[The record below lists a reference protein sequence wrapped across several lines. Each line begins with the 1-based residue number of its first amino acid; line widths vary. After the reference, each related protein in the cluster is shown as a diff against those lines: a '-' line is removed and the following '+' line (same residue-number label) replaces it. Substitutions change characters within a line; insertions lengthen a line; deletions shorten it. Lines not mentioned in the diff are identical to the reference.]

1 MVRLLYCIPLLY
13 QNGGTERIVIQ
24 KINYLL
30 DFPDKKFEVTI
41 LTTEGINKN
50 SFYHLHPDAKIVE
63 LNINFLEEFQKPLV
77 QKFIGTKRKLKE
89 YKNRLKQIVE
99 QHKIDICISTGAKEL
114 EFLSTFQLPC
124 KKICELHFSKNSRKL
139 FLKNKRGIIW
149 KFLGEIRTKQLIEQ
163 TQKLDKLIVLTKQD
177 KNDWE
182 KTNSNVMQ
190 IYNFTDFQPKEI
202 SNLKNHRVISVGRLT
217 HQKGY
222 NYLIDA
228 WKIVHKKQK
237 NWILDIYGEGD
248 LYEELSLQIQRNNL
262 QNTIFLRGSTNE
274 IEKHLVE
281 SSVFALSSNYEGFP
295 MVLLESMAYGVPLV
309 SFDCETGPSEIIEN
323 NDCGILVEDKNIE
336 QLGEALI
343 GMIENEN
350 LRKQKGKN
358 AKQKSDRFSK
368 DQIMKQWMELFD
380 ELMSNKN

>member
-1 MVRLLYCIPLLY
+1 MVRLLYCIPSLY
-13 QNGGTERIVIQ
+13 QNGGTERIVTQ

-30 DFPDKKFEVTI
+30 DFPEKKYDVTI
-41 LTTEGINKN
+41 LTTEGVNEN
-50 SFYHLHPDAKIVE
+50 SFYHLHPSAKVIE
-63 LNINFLEEFQKPLV
+63 LNINFLDEFQKPLA

-89 YKNRLKQIVE
+89 YRNKLKKIVE
-99 QHKIDICISTGAKEL
+99 QYEIDICISTGAKEL
-114 EFLSTFQLPC
+114 EFFGEVQLPC
-124 KKICELHFSKNSRKL
+124 KKICELHFSKNNRKL
-139 FLKNKRGIIW
+139 FLKSKKGIIW
-149 KFLGEIRTKQLIEQ
+149 KFLGEVRTKKLVEQ
-163 TQKLDKLIVLTKQD
+163 TQKLDKLIVLTKKD

-182 KTNSNVMQ
+182 KTNNNVKQ

-222 NYLIDA
+222 DYLIDA
-228 WKIVHKKQK
+228 WKKVNEKHE
-237 NWILDIYGEGD
+237 NWILDIYGEGN
-248 LYEELSLQIQRNNL
+248 LQEKLSRQIQQNNL
-262 QNTIFLRGSTNE
+262 QDTIFLKGSTNE

-281 SSVFALSSNYEGFP
+281 SSIFALSSNYEGFP
-295 MVLLESMAYGVPLV
+295 MVLLESIACGVPLV

-368 DQIMKQWMELFD
+368 DQIMKQWMDLFD